1 MSTPSR
7 IVTKDLNSTNPEF
20 NKKKD
25 FTSKKQEIITTS
37 GLHNVKASK
46 EGENNNN
53 NNKHSPVLILHVGP
67 TKTGTSSIQ
76 CALQT
81 SPFLNKSSYEYID
94 KYQTGCNPGKY
105 PLTNKRLPNHA
116 AVMQLIVF
124 QRSNKSADLLKKSL
138 KRSYSNNHNAIISAE
153 ELDAMEYKSE
163 KTWDFLNE
171 ALLQPYLYEKRNTHV
186 VVTYRHLH
194 ERFLSSYY
202 ENVVTR
208 KIKDRWGNKIAVPF
222 PEHFSTMIG
231 DEEYYDRQLNL
242 GRLIDAYER
251 HSFNVTIFNFHGDD
265 DSDEEE
271 DVVTRFLCQ
280 LPRAAATCEAYK
292 NDLKNDANNNRSSGN
307 RSRSSMKSYSQYD
320 RIAKTAYN
328 MKLFKQFNMTDI
340 NRLEVVQ
347 AIEYRMNSLGM
358 KSYTDLPLDCV
369 GDEELNTLLEM
380 SIQNGR
386 RVFKGRRTSTGTET
400 GTGITTYRQDDII
413 RTSFEAY
420 KKRQEFCSVDV
431 DSLLKERSWTHFF
444 KHELKATVLSIRD
457 QSRMQEVMN

>member
-1 MSTPSR
+1 
-7 IVTKDLNSTNPEF
+7 
-20 NKKKD
+20 
-25 FTSKKQEIITTS
+25 
-37 GLHNVKASK
+37 
-46 EGENNNN
+46 
-53 NNKHSPVLILHVGP
+53 
-67 TKTGTSSIQ
+67 
-76 CALQT
+76 
-81 SPFLNKSSYEYID
+81 
-94 KYQTGCNPGKY
+94 
-105 PLTNKRLPNHA
+105 
-116 AVMQLIVF
+116 
-124 QRSNKSADLLKKSL
+124 
-138 KRSYSNNHNAIISAE
+138 
-153 ELDAMEYKSE
+153 
-163 KTWDFLNE
+163 
-171 ALLQPYLYEKRNTHV
+171 
-186 VVTYRHLH
+186 
-194 ERFLSSYY
+194 
-202 ENVVTR
+202 
-208 KIKDRWGNKIAVPF
+208 
-222 PEHFSTMIG
+222 MIG

-386 RVFKGRRTSTGTET
+386 RVFKGRRTGTGTET

-420 KKRQEFCSVDV
+420 KKRREFCSVDV
-431 DSLLKERSWTHFF
+431 DSLLKDRSWTHFF

-457 QSRMQEVMN
+457 QSRMRDMN

>member
-1 MSTPSR
+1 
-7 IVTKDLNSTNPEF
+7 
-20 NKKKD
+20 
-25 FTSKKQEIITTS
+25 
-37 GLHNVKASK
+37 
-46 EGENNNN
+46 
-53 NNKHSPVLILHVGP
+53 
-67 TKTGTSSIQ
+67 
-76 CALQT
+76 
-81 SPFLNKSSYEYID
+81 
-94 KYQTGCNPGKY
+94 
-105 PLTNKRLPNHA
+105 
-116 AVMQLIVF
+116 MQHIVF
-124 QRSNKSADLLKKSL
+124 NRSNKSADLLKKSL

-163 KTWDFLNE
+163 KTWEFLNE
-171 ALLQPYLYEKRNTHV
+171 ALLQPHLYEKRNTHV
-186 VVTYRHLH
+186 IVTYRHLH

-208 KIKDRWGNKIAVPF
+208 NIKDRWGKKIAVPF

-265 DSDEEE
+265 DDSDSDSEEKE
-271 DVVTRFLCQ
+271 DMVTRFLCQ

-292 NDLKNDANNNRSSGN
+292 NDLKNDNDANNNRSSGN
-307 RSRSSMKSYSQYD
+307 SNSRSRSSMKSYSQYD

-328 MKLFKQFNMTDI
+328 NMELFKQFNMTDI

-347 AIEYRMNSLGM
+347 AIEYRMNTLGM

-386 RVFKGRRTSTGTET
+386 RVFKGRRTGT

-420 KKRQEFCSVDV
+420 KKRREFCSVDV

-457 QSRMQEVMN
+457 QSRMRVMN

>member
-1 MSTPSR
+1 MLMFFNFQTSYIVDIDLFDDDHIDLLDNDDDDYNLQFEDSPIQIQMSTN
-7 IVTKDLNSTNPEF
+7 VNVD
-20 NKKKD
+20 
-25 FTSKKQEIITTS
+25 
-37 GLHNVKASK
+37 VKAKAKAKAK

-53 NNKHSPVLILHVGP
+53 NNKSKHSPVLILHVGP

-116 AVMQLIVF
+116 AVMQQIVF

-171 ALLQPYLYEKRNTHV
+171 ALLQPYLYEKRNMHV

-208 KIKDRWGNKIAVPF
+208 NIKDRWGGEIAVPF

-271 DVVTRFLCQ
+271 DMVTRFLCQ

-347 AIEYRMNSLGM
+347 AIEYRMNSLGR
-358 KSYTDLPLDCV
+358 C
-369 GDEELNTLLEM
+369 TL
-380 SIQNGR
+380 I
-386 RVFKGRRTSTGTET
+386 
-400 GTGITTYRQDDII
+400 YR
-413 RTSFEAY
+413 
-420 KKRQEFCSVDV
+420 
-431 DSLLKERSWTHFF
+431 
-444 KHELKATVLSIRD
+444 
-457 QSRMQEVMN
+457 